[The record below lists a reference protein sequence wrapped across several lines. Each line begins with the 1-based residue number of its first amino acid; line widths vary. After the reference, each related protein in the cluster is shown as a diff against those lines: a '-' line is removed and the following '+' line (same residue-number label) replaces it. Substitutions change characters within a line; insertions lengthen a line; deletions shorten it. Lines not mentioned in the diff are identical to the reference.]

1 MEYRFS
7 GMNPS
12 KIESMQIQNKIINN
26 EMQPIKEIVMPNH
39 LFNPDKNWKEY
50 SLYFKLKDILQKS
63 FKVLK

>member
-1 MEYRFS
+1 
-7 GMNPS
+7 
-12 KIESMQIQNKIINN
+12 MQIQNKIINN